1 MRIRDL
7 EPRFK
12 AFDNDGLCYIRCARS
27 QGQQYGNE
35 LQPQVVKSEGYTL
48 LRLNIV
54 SSKHPHRPQL
64 NHSMERIMHPVA
76 TTNYMGPW
84 KHTRHFRVYTAVSP
98 GSTKDL
104 LSALTSTNRIEVVL
118 IT

>member
-1 MRIRDL
+1 MAVL
-7 EPRFK
+7 LVHLLHGSLYTSHSVSK
-12 AFDNDGLCYIRCARS
+12 
-27 QGQQYGNE
+27 
-35 LQPQVVKSEGYTL
+35 QPQCNPV
-48 LRLNIV
+48 
-54 SSKHPHRPQL
+54 
-64 NHSMERIMHPVA
+64 HPVA